1 VPQIEIGLISSSTN
15 VVQQFDTAFFE
26 VMSKDESERTGVLVA
41 ETAFNHGVA
50 ATTCGN
56 HDLAYM
62 GMGTNKLCN
71 MSCLDNC

>member
-1 VPQIEIGLISSSTN
+1 M
-15 VVQQFDTAFFE
+15 VQQLDTFLCK
-26 VMSKDESERTGVLVA
+26 VMFKHELERIGVLSD
-41 ETAFNHGVA
+41 ETTFDHGVA

-62 GMGTNKLCN
+62 GMGTSKLCS

>member
-1 VPQIEIGLISSSTN
+1 MFKHEL
-15 VVQQFDTAFFE
+15 
-26 VMSKDESERTGVLVA
+26 ERIGVLSD